1 MWEWVFQERL
11 SGEEAEKVKHQTLG
25 VLFCL
30 PNLVCVREAI
40 KPELCLLCL
49 QTVVGTKREESTS
62 LVKSEN
68 LTRVPD
74 GPQGSINSHKANLMV
89 CMHSVGIVKKKKK
102 KKDRILVSFSSWVAL
117 HVESLCQ
124 QHQPHLATNWKCR
137 LSGSPQ
143 P

>member
-49 QTVVGTKREESTS
+49 QTVVGTKKEESTS

-102 KKDRILVSFSSWVAL
+102 KKDRITLKYF
-117 HVESLCQ
+117 
-124 QHQPHLATNWKCR
+124 PT
-137 LSGSPQ
+137 
-143 P
+143 